1 MFLFVFSDMCKLDL
15 QRARKSE
22 LQRHKRMK
30 ARDANL
36 NFLREY
42 GPTITLRNEVYF
54 LLVAAKAKQV
64 ADLQMAKDVK
74 KEFVKAEKQAA
85 RESKEASQKRRV
97 EELTALRVPRA
108 KTEEY
113 TLFVRK
119 LVQEITQGTVK
130 SKHVAG
136 ISGMCRESLDE
147 LVWKAKAGNV
157 YRGCQGGRPEFM
169 SKPEIREVLL
179 EIADMRVMRDCKAS
193 AVVKNTII
201 LQAINNSLFA
211 RGRKQLSN
219 DTVFSEWWLRKFYKQ
234 TGIRECAAGMDCLSS
249 ANALQSPRNAMS
261 YYVAVLTLTDRKYTF
276 DQKDVHLSMRANFDG
291 FTVYR
296 KRKDDKSKVMTVC
309 RKSPLFADD
318 EEVVKKLETAFKVS
332 KNGKHHGGMHYGIKI
347 VHCNDAGI
355 CPPSSPL
362 SHVRV

>member
-22 LQRHKRMK
+22 LQRHKSMK

-54 LLVAAKAKQV
+54 LLVAAKVKEV
-64 ADLQMAKDVK
+64 ADLQIAKDVQK
-74 KEFVKAEKQAA
+74 KFVNAEKQAA
-85 RESKEASQKRRV
+85 RESKEASQKRLV
-97 EELTALRVPRA
+97 KELTALRVPKA
-108 KTEEY
+108 KTEVY
-113 TLFVRK
+113 TLFIHK

-136 ISGMCRESLDE
+136 ISGMCRTSLDE
-147 LVWKAKAGNV
+147 LVRKTKAGHV
-157 YRGCQGGRPEFM
+157 YRGCQGGRPEFI

-179 EIADMRVMRDCKAS
+179 EVAS

-201 LQAINNSLFA
+201 LQAINNSLFG

-219 DTVFSEWWLRKFYKQ
+219 DTVFSDWWLRKFYKQ
-234 TGIRECAAGMDCLSS
+234 TGIRECAAGMDCSSS

-276 DQKDVHLSMRANFDG
+276 DEKDVHLSMRANFDG

-309 RKSPLFADD
+309 RKSPMFADD

-332 KNGKHHGGMHYGIKI
+332 KNGKHHGGRSRGGLP
-347 VHCNDAGI
+347 VDQF
-355 CPPSSPL
+355 
-362 SHVRV
+362 VQ